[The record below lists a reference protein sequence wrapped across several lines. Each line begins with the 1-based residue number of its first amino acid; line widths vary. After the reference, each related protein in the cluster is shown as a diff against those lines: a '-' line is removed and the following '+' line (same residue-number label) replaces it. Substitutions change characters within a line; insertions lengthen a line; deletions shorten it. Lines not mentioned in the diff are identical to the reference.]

1 MAFGKRIKFF
11 RNRKGMKQ
19 KELGELLGFLGKTS
33 DVRVAQY
40 ETEAR
45 TPKADLVKEMAQI
58 FGVSTRAINVPNID
72 SYLGLMHTLFALED
86 MYGIKIGEI
95 DGELCLRLDR
105 EHREY
110 QHLFEPFHAWQQM
123 AAKLETGEISQE
135 EYDTW
140 RYNYPELDT
149 SERYAKMSSSE
160 LSDYLIKNLNK
171 PNNLSES

>member
-45 TPKADLVKEMAQI
+45 SPKADLVKEMAQI
-58 FGVSTRAINVPNID
+58 FDVSPRAINVPNID
-72 SYLGLMHTLFALED
+72 SYLGLMHTLFTLED

-105 EHREY
+105 EHSEY
-110 QHLFEPFHAWQQM
+110 QHLFAPFHAGQQM
-123 AAKLETGEISQE
+123 AAKLESGEISQE
-135 EYDTW
+135 EYDNW
-140 RYNYPELDT
+140 RYNYPEMDT
-149 SERYAKMSSSE
+149 SEFRAKVPSQE
-160 LSDYLIKNLNK
+160 LSDELIKALKKENQ
-171 PNNLSES
+171 

>member
-58 FGVSTRAINVPNID
+58 FGVSLRAINVPNID

-110 QHLFEPFHAWQQM
+110 QHLFEPFHTWQQM
-123 AAKLETGEISQE
+123 AAKLESGEISQE
-135 EYDTW
+135 EYDNW

-149 SERYAKMSSSE
+149 SEIRAKVPSLE
-160 LSDYLIKNLNK
+160 LSDELIKALKKENQ
-171 PNNLSES
+171 

>member
-72 SYLGLMHTLFALED
+72 SYLGLMHTLFAMED

-95 DGELCLRLDR
+95 DGELCLRLDKSKGTT
-105 EHREY
+105 Y
-110 QHLFEPFHAWQQM
+110 LSMFDMFHAWQEQ
-123 AAKLETGEISQE
+123 AEKLKSGEITQE
-135 EYDTW
+135 EYDQW
-140 RYNYPELDT
+140 RYNYP
-149 SERYAKMSSSE
+149 
-160 LSDYLIKNLNK
+160 KNDK
-171 PNNLSES
+171 

>member
-58 FGVSTRAINVPNID
+58 FDVSTRAINVPNID

-95 DGELCLRLDR
+95 DGELCLRLDKSKGTT
-105 EHREY
+105 Y
-110 QHLFEPFHAWQQM
+110 LSMFDMFHAWQEQ
-123 AAKLETGEISQE
+123 AEKLKSGEITQE
-135 EYDTW
+135 EYDQW
-140 RYNYPELDT
+140 RYNYP
-149 SERYAKMSSSE
+149 
-160 LSDYLIKNLNK
+160 KNDK
-171 PNNLSES
+171 

>member
-58 FGVSTRAINVPNID
+58 FGVSTRAINVPNIHFFIVTCTPSLHWKICMALRSEKLTENSASD
-72 SYLGLMHTLFALED
+72 LTGNTKNISICLNFFMHGSKWLQNWKPERSTRKNT
-86 MYGIKIGEI
+86 IIGDI
-95 DGELCLRLDR
+95 TIRNWTPLKFGQKFRLRNSL
-105 EHREY
+105 
-110 QHLFEPFHAWQQM
+110 
-123 AAKLETGEISQE
+123 T
-135 EYDTW
+135 
-140 RYNYPELDT
+140 N
-149 SERYAKMSSSE
+149 SSRF
-160 LSDYLIKNLNK
+160 
-171 PNNLSES
+171 

>member
-58 FGVSTRAINVPNID
+58 FGVSPRAINVPNID

-95 DGELCLRLDR
+95 DGELCLRLDKSKGTT
-105 EHREY
+105 Y
-110 QHLFEPFHAWQQM
+110 EPFHTWQQM
-123 AAKLETGEISQE
+123 AAKLESGEISQE
-135 EYDTW
+135 EYDNW

-149 SERYAKMSSSE
+149 SEIRAKVPSLE
-160 LSDYLIKNLNK
+160 LSDELIKALKKENQ
-171 PNNLSES
+171 

>member
-58 FGVSTRAINVPNID
+58 FGVSPSAINVPNID

-95 DGELCLRLDR
+95 DGELCLQLDR

-110 QHLFEPFHAWQQM
+110 QHLFEPFHTWQQM
-123 AAKLETGEISQE
+123 AAKLESGEISQE
-135 EYDTW
+135 EYDNW

-149 SERYAKMSSSE
+149 SEIRAKVPSLE
-160 LSDYLIKNLNK
+160 LSDELIKALKKENQ
-171 PNNLSES
+171 

>member
-11 RNRKGMKQ
+11 RNKKGMKQ

-33 DVRVAQY
+33 DVRVVQY

-58 FGVSTRAINVPNID
+58 FGVSPRAINVPNID

-95 DGELCLRLDR
+95 DGELCLRLDKSKGTT
-105 EHREY
+105 Y
-110 QHLFEPFHAWQQM
+110 LSMFDMFYAWQEQ
-123 AAKLETGEISQE
+123 AEKLKSGEITKE
-135 EYDTW
+135 EYDQW
-140 RYNYPELDT
+140 RYNYPKKT
-149 SERYAKMSSSE
+149 T
-160 LSDYLIKNLNK
+160 
-171 PNNLSES
+171 

>member
-58 FGVSTRAINVPNID
+58 FGVSPRAINVPNID
-72 SYLGLMHTLFALED
+72 SYLGLMHTLFTLED

-95 DGELCLRLDR
+95 DGELCLRLNR

-110 QHLFEPFHAWQQM
+110 QHLFEPFHTWQQM
-123 AAKLETGEISQE
+123 AAKLEFGELSQE
-135 EYDTW
+135 EYDNW

-149 SERYAKMSSSE
+149 SEIRAKVPSLE
-160 LSDYLIKNLNK
+160 LSDELIKALKKENQ
-171 PNNLSES
+171 

>member
-58 FGVSTRAINVPNID
+58 LGVSTRAINVPNID
-72 SYLGLMHTLFALED
+72 SYLSLMHTLFALED
-86 MYGIKIGEI
+86 MYGIMTRVGLHCAPVAHQMLGTYPQGTVRFAFSTWNTQEEI
-95 DGELCLRLDR
+95 DACIRA
-105 EHREY
+105 
-110 QHLFEPFHAWQQM
+110 FHDMGIQ
-123 AAKLETGEISQE
+123 
-135 EYDTW
+135 
-140 RYNYPELDT
+140 
-149 SERYAKMSSSE
+149 
-160 LSDYLIKNLNK
+160 
-171 PNNLSES
+171 

>member
-58 FGVSTRAINVPNID
+58 FGVSPRAINGPTID

-110 QHLFEPFHAWQQM
+110 QHLFEPFHTWQQM
-123 AAKLETGEISQE
+123 AAKLESGEISQE
-135 EYDTW
+135 EYDNW

-149 SERYAKMSSSE
+149 SEIRAKVPSLE
-160 LSDYLIKNLNK
+160 LSDELIKALKKENQ
-171 PNNLSES
+171 

>member
-58 FGVSTRAINVPNID
+58 FGVSTRAINIPNID

-95 DGELCLRLDR
+95 DGELCLRLDKSKGTT
-105 EHREY
+105 Y
-110 QHLFEPFHAWQQM
+110 LSMFDMFHAWQEQ
-123 AAKLETGEISQE
+123 AEKLKSGEITQE
-135 EYDTW
+135 EYDQW
-140 RYNYPELDT
+140 RYNYP
-149 SERYAKMSSSE
+149 
-160 LSDYLIKNLNK
+160 KNDK
-171 PNNLSES
+171 

>member
-58 FGVSTRAINVPNID
+58 FGVSPRAINVPNID

-95 DGELCLRLDR
+95 DGELCLRLDKSKGTT
-105 EHREY
+105 Y
-110 QHLFEPFHAWQQM
+110 LSMFDMFHAWQEQ
-123 AAKLETGEISQE
+123 AEKLKSGEITQE
-135 EYDTW
+135 EYDQW
-140 RYNYPELDT
+140 RYNYPK
-149 SERYAKMSSSE
+149 SAK
-160 LSDYLIKNLNK
+160 
-171 PNNLSES
+171 

>member
-58 FGVSTRAINVPNID
+58 FGVSPRAINVPNID

-110 QHLFEPFHAWQQM
+110 QHLFEPFHTWQQM
-123 AAKLETGEISQE
+123 AAKLESGEISQE
-135 EYDTW
+135 EYDNW

-149 SERYAKMSSSE
+149 SEIRAKVPSQE
-160 LSDYLIKNLNK
+160 LSDELIKALKKENQ
-171 PNNLSES
+171 

>member
-45 TPKADLVKEMAQI
+45 TPKIELVKEMAQI
-58 FGVSTRAINVPNID
+58 FDVSPRAINVPNID
-72 SYLGLMHTLFALED
+72 SYLGLMHTLFTLED

-95 DGELCLRLDR
+95 DVELCLQLDR
-105 EHREY
+105 EHSEY
-110 QHLFEPFHAWQQM
+110 QHLFAPFHAWQQM
-123 AAKLETGEISQE
+123 AAKLESGEISQE
-135 EYDTW
+135 EYDNW

-149 SERYAKMSSSE
+149 SKIRAKVPSQE
-160 LSDYLIKNLNK
+160 LSDELIKALKKENQ
-171 PNNLSES
+171 

>member
-58 FGVSTRAINVPNID
+58 FGVSPRAINVPNID

-110 QHLFEPFHAWQQM
+110 QHLFEPFHTWQQM
-123 AAKLETGEISQE
+123 AAKLESGEISQE
-135 EYDTW
+135 AYDNW

-149 SERYAKMSSSE
+149 SEIRAKVPSLE
-160 LSDYLIKNLNK
+160 LSDELIKALKKENQ
-171 PNNLSES
+171 

>member
-58 FGVSTRAINVPNID
+58 FGVSPRAINVPNID

-110 QHLFEPFHAWQQM
+110 QHLFEPFHTWQQM
-123 AAKLETGEISQE
+123 AAKLESGEISPE
-135 EYDTW
+135 EYDNW

-149 SERYAKMSSSE
+149 SEIRAKVPSLE
-160 LSDYLIKNLNK
+160 LSDELIKALKKENQ
-171 PNNLSES
+171 